1 MSVLERVHAAQSNNT
16 SDSREGGLG
25 QNSQLPQQRSDL
37 KKKLVSQLGLSTI
50 SQLMKQ
56 GDIGYVREELTVAC
70 QEILNENSFDV
81 PELETSAHLIR
92 QVVDEICG
100 LGPIQPL
107 LEDLEVT
114 EIMINGC
121 GSLFTRRTVRSVKLM
136 QSLILQSRFLLLW
149 IVFWRRLADASTK

>member
-1 MSVLERVHAAQSNNT
+1 MSVLERVHAAQSNNA

-25 QNSQLPQQRSDL
+25 QNSQLSQQRSDL

-70 QEILNENSFDV
+70 QEILNKNSFDA
-81 PELETSAHLIR
+81 PELETSAQLIR

-107 LEDLEVT
+107 LEDLELT
-114 EIMINGC
+114 GAD
-121 GSLFTRRTVRSVKLM
+121 LFFTRRTVRSVKLM
-136 QSLILQSRFLLLW
+136 QFLILQSRFLLLW

>member
-25 QNSQLPQQRSDL
+25 QNSQLSQQRSDL

-81 PELETSAHLIR
+81 PELETSAQLIR

-114 EIMINGC
+114 
-121 GSLFTRRTVRSVKLM
+121 
-136 QSLILQSRFLLLW
+136 
-149 IVFWRRLADASTK
+149 

>member
-1 MSVLERVHAAQSNNT
+1 MSVLERVHAAQSNNA

-25 QNSQLPQQRSDL
+25 QNSQLSQQRSDL

-70 QEILNENSFDV
+70 QEILNKNSFDA
-81 PELETSAHLIR
+81 PELETSAQLIR

-121 GSLFTRRTVRSVKLM
+121 GSLFYEKNG
-136 QSLILQSRFLLLW
+136 
-149 IVFWRRLADASTK
+149 